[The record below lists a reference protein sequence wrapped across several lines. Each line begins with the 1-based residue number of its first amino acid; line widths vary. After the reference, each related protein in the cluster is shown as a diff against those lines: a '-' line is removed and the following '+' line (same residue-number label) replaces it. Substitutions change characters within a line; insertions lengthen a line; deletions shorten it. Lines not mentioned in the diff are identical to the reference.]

1 MGMDVWGCNPV
12 SPAGKYFRANIW
24 SWRPIQ
30 ALIAE
35 LCSDLLDEQT
45 LIRLGVNV
53 GAGPRDARIC
63 LEMASRFDHW
73 LERHTQG
80 HGLDLGLRVTPDG
93 RFVTPAEVA
102 ANPALETLSPY
113 QVADEHLKEWVE
125 FLRNCGGFEV
135 W

>member
-1 MGMDVWGCNPV
+1 
-12 SPAGKYFRANIW
+12 
-24 SWRPIQ
+24 WRPIQ